1 MLVLCY
7 GFSQLFKRKQWEGTI
22 RWEGMSR
29 FVCLWFPKCLHS
41 YEGRKEVRKNIV
53 EEIENK
59 LSYYVTEDRC
69 VPDHQN
75 RVKEM
80 RSKNIRTHHESLAP
94 TRPVPLLQFP
104 SITLPQLLHTL
115 WCDSMQENQHQPP
128 PFSVSHS
135 PAPPPS
141 PTSDGSW
148 ACYAAMGTC
157 RRQ

>member
-1 MLVLCY
+1 
-7 GFSQLFKRKQWEGTI
+7 
-22 RWEGMSR
+22 MSR

-41 YEGRKEVRKNIV
+41 YGGRKEVRKNIV

-59 LSYYVTEDRC
+59 LSYYVTEDRR

-135 PAPPPS
+135 PAPPHPQHLMALE
-141 PTSDGSW
+141 P
-148 ACYAAMGTC
+148 AMLPWEPAGDS
-157 RRQ
+157 RHPLHLFSFISFWKGIKWFFSF